1 METYIVT
8 FSIDKAKNLKEK
20 FEAIVDGLT
29 RLGQEKGSS
38 ALALTKTT
46 WGIRSKRSKDYIRDY
61 IYQILSQHG
70 DDGKVFVI
78 EIARQG
84 WSAHFPDDR
93 IDMSKWMKQ
102 HVTRDEDD

>member
-20 FEAIVDGLT
+20 FDAIIEGIKT
-29 RLGQEKGSS
+29 LGQERSGS
-38 ALALTKTT
+38 ALQLTKTT
-46 WGIRSKRSKDYIRDY
+46 WCLRSKRSKDYIRDY
-61 IYQILSQHG
+61 VYQILSSHG
-70 DDGKVFVI
+70 DDGKIFVI

-84 WSAHFPDDR
+84 WSGHFPDDR
-93 IDMSKWMKQ
+93 ADMSKWMKQ

>member
-20 FEAIVDGLT
+20 FEAVVDGLT

-46 WGIRSKRSKDYIRDY
+46 WGLRSKRNKDNTSSVYGDVYLEVTTCPVRFAMSFLDLYI
-61 IYQILSQHG
+61 S
-70 DDGKVFVI
+70 
-78 EIARQG
+78 
-84 WSAHFPDDR
+84 
-93 IDMSKWMKQ
+93 
-102 HVTRDEDD
+102 

>member
-20 FEAIVDGLT
+20 FDAVTEGLT
-29 RLGQEKGSS
+29 RLGTERGGSS
-38 ALALTKTT
+38 LALTKTT

-61 IYQILSQHG
+61 VYQILSAHG

-93 IDMSKWMKQ
+93 MDMSKWMKQ